1 MIQTLSTMY
10 EPVFGSLAKV
20 IFLSGA
26 IAVLFS
32 TFFIAIAAQGRLC
45 MDVIKVSGFAK
56 LNEVQH
62 KQGLKV
68 LGLLLPIVC
77 VTCYIFFPK
86 PVILVLIS
94 GTMQAI
100 MLPLVGFAVLYFR
113 YKKCD
118 KRLVPSRLWDI
129 CLWLSFIGFII
140 TGFYQLYAKILA

>member
-45 MDVIKVSGFAK
+45 MDVIKVSGFAN

-77 VTCYIFFPK
+77 VTCYIFF
-86 PVILVLIS
+86 LN
-94 GTMQAI
+94 
-100 MLPLVGFAVLYFR
+100 
-113 YKKCD
+113 
-118 KRLVPSRLWDI
+118 
-129 CLWLSFIGFII
+129 
-140 TGFYQLYAKILA
+140 QLFSY